1 MTLREYEIYL
11 RKKSYYL
18 RHGINEIV
26 PYEKGRKIQKEQ
38 DDAYRRLKLIEGLM
52 KVRNK

>member
-11 RKKSYYL
+11 RKKSYFL
-18 RHGINEIV
+18 RHEAPLTN
-26 PYEKGRKIQKEQ
+26 YKKGRKIQKDQ
-38 DDAYRRLKLIEGLM
+38 DDAYKRLKLIEGLM